1 MINLTKEDLLNLLKK
16 SFEEGY
22 SGFLDV
28 KEEVVH
34 NILDEY
40 LKNKDNEQDSY
51 STTTQKYYN
60 NITLTTSRFF

>member
-22 SGFLDV
+22 SGFLDL
-28 KEEVVH
+28 KEEVVR

-40 LKNKDNEQDSY
+40 LKTKDNKQDSY
-51 STTTQKYYN
+51 GTTTQDYYN
-60 NITLTTSRFF
+60 MTLTTSRFF

>member
-22 SGFLDV
+22 SGFLDL

-34 NILDEY
+34 DILDKY
-40 LKNKDNEQDSY
+40 LKNNEQHHY
-51 STTTQKYYN
+51 STTTQDYYN

>member
-40 LKNKDNEQDSY
+40 LKTKDNEQDSY
-51 STTTQKYYN
+51 STTTQDYYN

>member
-51 STTTQKYYN
+51 STTTQDYYN

>member
-22 SGFLDV
+22 GGFLDL

-34 NILDEY
+34 GILDEY
-40 LKNKDNEQDSY
+40 LKNNEQHPSL
-51 STTTQKYYN
+51 STTTQDYYN